1 MHAADFGIKG
11 PYNKVNGQAF
21 ILAIEQLVKNP
32 STKVIKGTWR
42 NTQEAIHY
50 VDDTGLHASFAANG
64 PNVGEYL
71 GGWRSSG
78 DQLTYLLRDGK
89 L

>member
-1 MHAADFGIKG
+1 MHAEDFG
-11 PYNKVNGQAF
+11 VNGSYKKANRQAF
-21 ILAIEQLVKNP
+21 IRALGQFVKNP
-32 STKVIKGTWR
+32 GTR
-42 NTQEAIHY
+42 QIRGTYRGQAAIHY
-50 VDDTGLHASFAANG
+50 VDDTGLHASFPANG

-78 DQLTYLLRDGK
+78 DQLTYLLREGK

>member
-1 MHAADFGIKG
+1 MSRGLF
-11 PYNKVNGQAF
+11 NKVNAQAF
-21 ILAIEQLVKNP
+21 ILAVEQLVKNP
-32 STKVIKGTWR
+32 GTR
-42 NTQEAIHY
+42 QIEGTYRAQKAIHY
-50 VDDTGLHASFAANG
+50 VDDTGLHASLAADG

-71 GGWRSSG
+71 GGWRSTG